1 MKNQQII
8 WRSVYI
14 SGMNQNVLL
23 VLNLYRQQCVILTLL
38 SYPDGLLSHLIMI
51 FFLHLVS
58 QPINTIKY
66 KLQRMSMEITYGGDK
81 NNFTAN
87 ST

>member
-1 MKNQQII
+1 MGYFLI
-8 WRSVYI
+8 WSWF
-14 SGMNQNVLL
+14 
-23 VLNLYRQQCVILTLL
+23 
-38 SYPDGLLSHLIMI
+38 